1 MKIGKLFKSSSTKNI
16 YKLNNL
22 ILLEYDLKMKNKKFF
37 KSQDKFI
44 NKKKNFDIN
53 IKNKNINLKNDE
65 INQFE
70 IVNKKSEKHSET
82 IAKSKI
88 NINKEPTPVNTI
100 SFCKNV
106 NKKIISKQKQSSK
119 VSSNKNKNEL
129 YSQKIE
135 VSCMREKPPKL
146 PELFSHNYNFKEN
159 ELILDKSNETFGKL
173 NKETIPITFYNH
185 LMINNTSK
193 KFVNNR
199 NKYFKTSIT
208 QRNKKKLLT
217 IIYYSP

>member
-1 MKIGKLFKSSSTKNI
+1 
-16 YKLNNL
+16 
-22 ILLEYDLKMKNKKFF
+22 
-37 KSQDKFI
+37 
-44 NKKKNFDIN
+44 
-53 IKNKNINLKNDE
+53 
-65 INQFE
+65 
-70 IVNKKSEKHSET
+70 
-82 IAKSKI
+82 
-88 NINKEPTPVNTI
+88 
-100 SFCKNV
+100 
-106 NKKIISKQKQSSK
+106 
-119 VSSNKNKNEL
+119 
-129 YSQKIE
+129 
-135 VSCMREKPPKL
+135 MREKPPKL